1 MPDSPIKYPW
11 AAGNRSF
18 FDWAAF
24 FFMGY
29 LASLPLQPIVALHN
43 ICYVLSLLL
52 FGLAW
57 WRKELSFPRFN
68 PWLLAL
74 GAYALIGV
82 LAIAINQIDVANSIK
97 DLRNVLFQQIY
108 ILFFTLVYI
117 ANRPGPIKLLW
128 ALCAGFFVITLMNV
142 GQMAWLWIIRPEF
155 FGPDF
160 HIRQIPY
167 GSGYGLNFQFYFPL
181 LVGLLVFTANLS
193 PVWRAIGLLFC
204 LVALG
209 TGISYN
215 VTSAVIMIAIYL
227 LWVTWR
233 YLQYRFRLKT
243 GWLIALLAVF
253 AVISALS
260 ISKAGYDKLVAQYSM
275 VEKGQYFEM
284 FSRRGALW
292 DIAVDCIRDV
302 PLYGYGY
309 GDKKVA
315 LICGQ
320 DRYRV
325 AAEARGN
332 PWADYFATEGYG
344 KAGFHNQYLET
355 LLISG
360 PLGFLCW
367 FAFWI
372 GALCSAW
379 GQRGE
384 DGFHQLVTIPVALIF
399 LGGCFFNGIWD
410 GPPMAK
416 GLMVV
421 LAFAFTLHRPKQE
434 DAI

>member
-1 MPDSPIKYPW
+1 MSDFLLKRAW
-11 AAGNRSF
+11 AGSSRRF
-18 FDWAAF
+18 FDWATL

-29 LASLPLQPIVALHN
+29 LATLPLKPVVAVHN

-57 WRKELSFPRFN
+57 WRKELRFPRLN

-82 LAIAINQIDVANSIK
+82 LGIAINQIDVANSVK
-97 DLRNVLFQQIY
+97 DLRNNLFQQLY
-108 ILFFTLVYI
+108 ILLFTLVYI
-117 ANRPGPIKLLW
+117 ANRPHPVRLLW
-128 ALCAGFFVITLMNV
+128 ALCAGFVVLTLMTA
-142 GQMAWLWIIRPEF
+142 GQMAWLWISTPEI

-181 LVGLLVFTANLS
+181 LVGLLVVAGNRS
-193 PVWRAIGLLFC
+193 PVRRALGLLFC

-215 VTSAVIMIAIYL
+215 VTSAVIMIALYL
-227 LWVTWR
+227 LWVAGR
-233 YLQYRFRLKT
+233 YLVCRFKLKI
-243 GWLIALLAVF
+243 GWLVALAAVF
-253 AVISALS
+253 VVLSALS
-260 ISKAGYDKLVAQYSM
+260 ISRAGYDKLVAQYSL
-275 VEKGQYFEM
+275 VEEGQYFEL

-292 DIAVDCIRDV
+292 DLAADCIKDV
-302 PLYGYGY
+302 PLLGYGY

-320 DRYRV
+320 DRYRL

-332 PWADYFATEGYG
+332 PWAGYFQTEGYG

-360 PLGFLCW
+360 PLGLLCW
-367 FAFWI
+367 LAFWF
-372 GALCSAW
+372 GALRSAW
-379 GQRGE
+379 RQRGE

-399 LGGCFFNGIWD
+399 LGGCFFNGIWE

-421 LAFAFTLHRPKQE
+421 LAFAFTLPRPQQE
-434 DAI
+434 AAR